1 MTNIRSEKGFTLVEL
16 AVVMI
21 IIGLLIGGVLKGQE
35 LIKSAKVT
43 STISQIKGIDAAVST
58 FQDIYA
64 GLPGDLPNP
73 DTRLPGCTGVCVTTS
88 TWASIGNGLVDEATA
103 FDPAATPADGSEAV
117 AFFAQLAAADLIS
130 GVTPG
135 DDTFGGNYPQAPVG
149 GGFVAQTVANVTDM
163 PGNLSTE
170 LAPAGNGAFR
180 AGLYLM
186 HQQAVGSLT
195 NLPVSNPL
203 TMQRIDRKV
212 DDGNPLT
219 GSVYAAETT
228 TGSCGATITGSTS
241 AANAYNTANSSLV
254 CNAVIRIQ
262 N

>member
-43 STISQIKGIDAAVST
+43 STISQIKGVDAAVST

-64 GLPGDLPNP
+64 GLPGDLPNAGN
-73 DTRLPGCTGVCVTTS
+73 RLPGCSTIAVCAPTAAATGTL
-88 TWASIGNGLVDEATA
+88 GNGIVESATA
-103 FDPAATPADGSEAV
+103 PFTPGAATTDDESV
-117 AFFAQLAAADLIS
+117 AFFAQLAAADLVS
-130 GVTPG
+130 GVSPG
-135 DDTFGGNYPQAPVG
+135 DNIFGGNFPQAPVG
-149 GGFVAQTVANVTDM
+149 GGLVPASVTANTDLPTARLQADVTD
-163 PGNLSTE
+163 
-170 LAPAGNGAFR
+170 FR
-180 AGLYLM
+180 SGLYLM
-186 HQQAVGSLT
+186 HQQSFNDLT
-195 NLPVSNPL
+195 LASSNAL
-203 TMQRIDRKV
+203 TMQRIDRKI

-219 GSVYAAETT
+219 GSVYAAEQNA
-228 TGSCGATITGSTS
+228 GECVVDDASTS
-241 AANAYNTANSSLV
+241 GADNLYNTGDSQLF